1 MIDDL
6 IPNIVFISIK
16 SILELFVY
24 VSIIALSFKAI
35 TALNIYIKKNS
46 WNHRFVLLVLPYE
59 HRARICLS

>member
-46 WNHRFVLLVLPYE
+46 
-59 HRARICLS
+59 